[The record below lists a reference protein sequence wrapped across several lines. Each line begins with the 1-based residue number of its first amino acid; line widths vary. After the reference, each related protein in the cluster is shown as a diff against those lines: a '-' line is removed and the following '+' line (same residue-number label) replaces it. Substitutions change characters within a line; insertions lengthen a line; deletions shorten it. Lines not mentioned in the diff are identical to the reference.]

1 MPEALRNGRLPKQ
14 SAPTVGKRG
23 SRASRLDGCRGDP
36 ERPERGFADFIN
48 QLAAEGI
55 TGNRGQMSVY
65 LVKTFQ
71 LLLYGS

>member
-1 MPEALRNGRLPKQ
+1 MGAEE
-14 SAPTVGKRG
+14 T
-23 SRASRLDGCRGDP
+23 P
-36 ERPERGFADFIN
+36 ERLERGFVDFIN

-55 TGNRGQMSVY
+55 TGSCGGGNPGPANLVNRGQMSVF